1 MNPTKD
7 AIYLP
12 ANYVVASVSALQSE
26 MVLPMSTSCNQS
38 PPKIPTQNEKCEEEY
53 LDFDLNNAD
62 LSSEQKQLLK
72 CFLNRN
78 RQVFAKDLSEL
89 GHTHLYNHVIDTGN
103 ALPIKKRFYR
113 QSPQVL
119 ADMNRQIDQM
129 LEYGII
135 EESDSEWQSPVVM
148 CKKKSGELRFCVDY
162 RAVLNISRPKFFPLP
177 RLEDVFDAI
186 GQADATIFSTLDLL
200 SGYWQCGLDP
210 ETAHKAAFVTPSG
223 VYQWKRLPFGLA
235 SAPSSFQHLLTQV
248 LRNLNYKIALVYV
261 DDILI
266 FSKSFEEHLKH
277 LQLVFDRLI
286 SAGLTLKPSKCLFA
300 RPEVIYLGHKISKK
314 GVQADIS
321 KVEAVES
328 FPVPKTEKNVRSFLG
343 LTNYYRKFIKGYS
356 HIATPLNRL
365 LRKDVPFEW
374 SEKCQK
380 AFDQLKQSLCSSP
393 ILAYP
398 NMSRPFIL
406 TTDASGS
413 AIAYILGQLDSEGR
427 ERVIAYGGRSLSEG
441 IKTYHIYLANSHFKV
456 YTDHHSLKWL
466 SSIKQSTGR
475 LARWSVLLQDY
486 SFEIC
491 YREGNKN
498 GNADGLSRREYS
510 VSQFSLEPED
520 AIPSVDV
527 NLVSV
532 EQETNEHVQV
542 TFLYNSCNSP
552 TPTIMEITTGNGT
565 EQPVPSTNEKHPEQ
579 ITEVIPE
586 NVGESQ
592 QECQDFKHIYAYL
605 ETGVLPEDKKLATKV
620 FLEASQYALLDG
632 VLFHFYQP
640 RTRGRKKDIFVR
652 QLACPRQFRN
662 DLLKSYHELGH
673 FGFDR
678 TYLAIKQKYFFPG
691 MYQAVAYFI
700 RGCDSFQR
708 AKPHAHA
715 KRVPLTPMP
724 ILDTFS
730 RWHIDLIGPFKETKL
745 GHKYILIVVCAFSKW
760 TEAFPVRSETAADIA
775 EVLLKNLLSI
785 WKLF

>member
-1 MNPTKD
+1 MALTPNRDNREERQFSQVPCRGCGKSCSTRRQCPAYNVRCFSCDNIGHYKEVCEQTTEKQQYQNNRKSLAGAKCCVSLYETNKSILRVMNPTKD

-12 ANYVVASVSALQSE
+12 ANYVVASVSALHPE
-26 MVLPMSTSCNQS
+26 MVLPMSTSCHQS

-89 GHTHLYNHVIDTGN
+89 GHTHLYNHVIDTG
-103 ALPIKKRFYR
+103 
-113 QSPQVL
+113 
-119 ADMNRQIDQM
+119 
-129 LEYGII
+129 
-135 EESDSEWQSPVVM
+135 
-148 CKKKSGELRFCVDY
+148 
-162 RAVLNISRPKFFPLP
+162 
-177 RLEDVFDAI
+177 
-186 GQADATIFSTLDLL
+186 
-200 SGYWQCGLDP
+200 
-210 ETAHKAAFVTPSG
+210 
-223 VYQWKRLPFGLA
+223 
-235 SAPSSFQHLLTQV
+235 
-248 LRNLNYKIALVYV
+248 
-261 DDILI
+261 
-266 FSKSFEEHLKH
+266 
-277 LQLVFDRLI
+277 
-286 SAGLTLKPSKCLFA
+286 LTLKPSKCLFA
-300 RPEVIYLGHKISKK
+300 RPEVIYLGHKISKQ

-356 HIATPLNRL
+356 HLATPLNRL

-413 AIAYILGQLDSEGR
+413 AIAYILGQLDSEGQ

-441 IKTYHIYLANSHFKV
+441 EKAWPISELECLAVLEGIKTYHVYLANSHFKV

-475 LARWSVLLQDY
+475 LARWSVLLQGY
-486 SFEIC
+486 SFDIC
-491 YREGNKN
+491 YREGSKN

-510 VSQFSLEPED
+510 VTQSSSEPED
-520 AIPSVDV
+520 VIPSVDL

-532 EQETNEHVQV
+532 EQETNEHLQV

-552 TPTIMEITTGNGT
+552 TPTIMEITTGNAT

-592 QECQDFKHIYAYL
+592 KECHDFKHIYGYL
-605 ETGVLPEDKKLATKV
+605 ETGVLPEDKKVGDKS
-620 FLEASQYALLDG
+620 FL
-632 VLFHFYQP
+632 
-640 RTRGRKKDIFVR
+640 
-652 QLACPRQFRN
+652 
-662 DLLKSYHELGH
+662 
-673 FGFDR
+673 
-678 TYLAIKQKYFFPG
+678 
-691 MYQAVAYFI
+691 
-700 RGCDSFQR
+700 
-708 AKPHAHA
+708 
-715 KRVPLTPMP
+715 
-724 ILDTFS
+724 
-730 RWHIDLIGPFKETKL
+730 
-745 GHKYILIVVCAFSKW
+745 
-760 TEAFPVRSETAADIA
+760 RS
-775 EVLLKNLLSI
+775 
-785 WKLF
+785 

>member
-1 MNPTKD
+1 MNTELGESTIVELALNGLLPHLKASVTQSDPKTYNELRQAIDIAINVTECHNHSVPSTKVNNVPQVPATTENPATASGTTDINSLLSSFIDSMKTVVRQEVMALTPNRIIEKKDSSHKCHVEVVGYAPIQKLGRHFSGDKKGYAKRQTNNSPIPKKSTSLRIKKKKTPGVFQLVTLNVNKIQIEVYGKSISCLVDTGAAISCCSKNLLNFLGIGKDKLQNSNLKDAMGVGGNVLPILGVISLPLVIGNNSYWNDFYVFENVQQSILLGNDFLLPNKVDILNSVGSVFFPDKENNTINTLELNSGLARTVSGTTIPPFHQADIPVTISNVRNQVALLEPLPSLPEKSLAGAKCCVSLYETNKSILRVMNPTKD

-12 ANYVVASVSALQSE
+12 ANYVVASVSALHPE
-26 MVLPMSTSCNQS
+26 MVLPMSTSCHQS

-129 LEYGII
+129 LEYDII

-162 RAVLNISRPKFFPLP
+162 RAVNKISRPKFFPLP

-186 GQADATIFSTLDLL
+186 GQADANIFSTLDLL

-266 FSKSFEEHLKH
+266 FSKSFEEHLNH

-356 HIATPLNRL
+356 HLSTPLNRL
-365 LRKDVPFEW
+365 LRKDVPFE
-374 SEKCQK
+374 
-380 AFDQLKQSLCSSP
+380 
-393 ILAYP
+393 
-398 NMSRPFIL
+398 
-406 TTDASGS
+406 
-413 AIAYILGQLDSEGR
+413 
-427 ERVIAYGGRSLSEG
+427 
-441 IKTYHIYLANSHFKV
+441 
-456 YTDHHSLKWL
+456 
-466 SSIKQSTGR
+466 
-475 LARWSVLLQDY
+475 
-486 SFEIC
+486 
-491 YREGNKN
+491 
-498 GNADGLSRREYS
+498 
-510 VSQFSLEPED
+510 
-520 AIPSVDV
+520 
-527 NLVSV
+527 
-532 EQETNEHVQV
+532 
-542 TFLYNSCNSP
+542 
-552 TPTIMEITTGNGT
+552 
-565 EQPVPSTNEKHPEQ
+565 
-579 ITEVIPE
+579 
-586 NVGESQ
+586 
-592 QECQDFKHIYAYL
+592 
-605 ETGVLPEDKKLATKV
+605 
-620 FLEASQYALLDG
+620 
-632 VLFHFYQP
+632 
-640 RTRGRKKDIFVR
+640 
-652 QLACPRQFRN
+652 
-662 DLLKSYHELGH
+662 
-673 FGFDR
+673 
-678 TYLAIKQKYFFPG
+678 
-691 MYQAVAYFI
+691 
-700 RGCDSFQR
+700 
-708 AKPHAHA
+708 
-715 KRVPLTPMP
+715 
-724 ILDTFS
+724 
-730 RWHIDLIGPFKETKL
+730 
-745 GHKYILIVVCAFSKW
+745 
-760 TEAFPVRSETAADIA
+760 
-775 EVLLKNLLSI
+775 
-785 WKLF
+785 

>member
-1 MNPTKD
+1 
-7 AIYLP
+7 
-12 ANYVVASVSALQSE
+12 
-26 MVLPMSTSCNQS
+26 MSTSCHQS

-129 LEYGII
+129 LEYDII

-162 RAVLNISRPKFFPLP
+162 RAVNKISRPKFFPLP

-186 GQADATIFSTLDLL
+186 GQADANIFSTLDLL

-248 LRNLNYKIALVYV
+248 LRNLNYKIALV
-261 DDILI
+261 LL
-266 FSKSFEEHLKH
+266 SSPAN
-277 LQLVFDRLI
+277 VF
-286 SAGLTLKPSKCLFA
+286 FA
-300 RPEVIYLGHKISKK
+300 RPEVIYLGHKISKQ

-356 HIATPLNRL
+356 HLATPLNRL
-365 LRKDVPFEW
+365 LRKDVPFEL

-406 TTDASGS
+406 TTDAIGS
-413 AIAYILGQLDSEGR
+413 AIA
-427 ERVIAYGGRSLSEG
+427 
-441 IKTYHIYLANSHFKV
+441 
-456 YTDHHSLKWL
+456 
-466 SSIKQSTGR
+466 
-475 LARWSVLLQDY
+475 
-486 SFEIC
+486 
-491 YREGNKN
+491 
-498 GNADGLSRREYS
+498 
-510 VSQFSLEPED
+510 
-520 AIPSVDV
+520 
-527 NLVSV
+527 
-532 EQETNEHVQV
+532 
-542 TFLYNSCNSP
+542 
-552 TPTIMEITTGNGT
+552 
-565 EQPVPSTNEKHPEQ
+565 
-579 ITEVIPE
+579 
-586 NVGESQ
+586 
-592 QECQDFKHIYAYL
+592 
-605 ETGVLPEDKKLATKV
+605 
-620 FLEASQYALLDG
+620 
-632 VLFHFYQP
+632 
-640 RTRGRKKDIFVR
+640 
-652 QLACPRQFRN
+652 
-662 DLLKSYHELGH
+662 
-673 FGFDR
+673 
-678 TYLAIKQKYFFPG
+678 
-691 MYQAVAYFI
+691 
-700 RGCDSFQR
+700 
-708 AKPHAHA
+708 
-715 KRVPLTPMP
+715 
-724 ILDTFS
+724 
-730 RWHIDLIGPFKETKL
+730 
-745 GHKYILIVVCAFSKW
+745 
-760 TEAFPVRSETAADIA
+760 
-775 EVLLKNLLSI
+775 
-785 WKLF
+785 